1 MDILAKIGALFATF
15 NTIFKF
21 IFKFYSR
28 NYDNYGIINKILQ
41 FNLYN
46 NKKDEMSK
54 RQIKL
59 DNSEGNQMEL
69 TKLSI
74 NEDEKVNITF
84 PLIDDMNEKDE
95 EENYIKNTID
105 ENINFEENKSG
116 NNDTKIIVDDD
127 QGNIE
132 YNTEDKILPKLS
144 FFDFYFNNIYCKSC
158 KRREKQDILNI
169 CNKIISKYNSIDYVL
184 YNNILFENLL
194 KDYKWN
200 NPSLNNLKNIELIK
214 ELFKLI

>member
-1 MDILAKIGALFATF
+1 MK
-15 NTIFKF
+15 
-21 IFKFYSR
+21 
-28 NYDNYGIINKILQ
+28 

-95 EENYIKNTID
+95 EENNIKNTID
-105 ENINFEENKSG
+105 ENINLEENKSG

-127 QGNIE
+127 QGNIK
-132 YNTEDKILPKLS
+132 YNTEDKIMPKLS